1 MDCLE
6 KLTPCVFSLIHIK
19 EFICLVLAMHV
30 YDNVYDNE
38 IEISGYK
45 LFKKDRFSNNYGGIV
60 VYLRDT
66 INAIRCIDLE
76 IETIWVEITIPCTQ
90 GLLVGHFYRPP
101 DGLQYLDPDFLP
113 KFYDVLST
121 ATLEGREI
129 IILGDFNTDYNNNQ
143 KSKDFKQSPKG
154 LGFVQLVKQST

>member
-1 MDCLE
+1 
-6 KLTPCVFSLIHIK
+6 
-19 EFICLVLAMHV
+19 MHV